1 MDSKRH
7 YLDLVMDLRI
17 NKQTVGVVT
26 NETRLQ
32 DKVARVILLAE
43 NRGLNCKNER
53 EMEKSNHERKQY
65 ETETQGAL
73 KTEILSMKK
82 REKSQNTELH
92 YKGLSST
99 SCFRERSRRG
109 GTGIL
114 SRAKRRLGVPCLLML
129 HQ

>member
-1 MDSKRH
+1 
-7 YLDLVMDLRI
+7 MDLRI

-53 EMEKSNHERKQY
+53 EMEKSNHEKKQY
-65 ETETQGAL
+65 ETLSTQGAL

-82 REKSQNTELH
+82 REKSPNTELH
-92 YKGLSST
+92 SKGLSST

-109 GTGIL
+109 RTGIL
-114 SRAKRRLGVPCLLML
+114 SRAKRSLGVPCLLML